1 MAARHVDDEQ
11 GRQREKGWPTAER
24 GPRLGGPCSAQEIA
38 AMWRALFIA
47 IGVTACIL
55 GVECMMIDKA
65 ILVDRG
71 GTAPAVDAYG
81 AAATAPAG
89 KRELVPPDWAPWSL
103 LSAGAVVML
112 YSFTLPKKWAG

>member
-1 MAARHVDDEQ
+1 
-11 GRQREKGWPTAER
+11 
-24 GPRLGGPCSAQEIA
+24 
-38 AMWRALFIA
+38 MWRAMFIA

-55 GVECMMIDKA
+55 GVECLMLDKA

-71 GTAPAVDAYG
+71 GNAQTIAGNAS
-81 AAATAPAG
+81 APAG

-112 YSFTLPKKWAG
+112 YSFTLPKKFAG

>member
-1 MAARHVDDEQ
+1 M
-11 GRQREKGWPTAER
+11 
-24 GPRLGGPCSAQEIA
+24 
-38 AMWRALFIA
+38 FIA

-55 GVECMMIDKA
+55 GVECLMIDKA

-71 GTAPAVDAYG
+71 GAAPIVNG
-81 AAATAPAG
+81 AAAAPAA

>member
-1 MAARHVDDEQ
+1 M
-11 GRQREKGWPTAER
+11 
-24 GPRLGGPCSAQEIA
+24 PCSAQEIA

-71 GTAPAVDAYG
+71 GAAPATDTFG
-81 AAATAPAG
+81 GTATAAPAG

>member
-1 MAARHVDDEQ
+1 
-11 GRQREKGWPTAER
+11 
-24 GPRLGGPCSAQEIA
+24 
-38 AMWRALFIA
+38 MWRALFIA

-71 GTAPAVDAYG
+71 DAPAATTDAFG
-81 AAATAPAG
+81 QSLAAAPAG